1 MTLLRSIF
9 TKEMLQ
15 AVAAA
20 SRLLPSVHIRC
31 LSQSGSG
38 QGQQPSFEFLPPLLP
53 AVQEAQQSLSK
64 ANERK
69 TGSCSNRLLAEL
81 RNRYANFP
89 CAQPQIQL
97 TEALS
102 AAADC
107 SLDAKAFASLRQFLL
122 EEAERWRL
130 GRGGGSGHLWLAL
143 LLRLLTSAGA
153 ASGQLFHSLASHGLA
168 EEPLRSCPTSLLAVA
183 SACSAGDCPD
193 LVHRALE
200 RLLDCGASSDQLRS
214 MSAVACKLLS
224 RHPHRRLYERW
235 KRLANSAKDLEPA
248 EAPAASELTGTP
260 GFLLKNPALVA
271 RYGTEQELL
280 ELYSAAELAWD
291 TSEFGGHDRL
301 FRSALPI
308 LTEDFLDGLSA
319 SKRLSSASDLHAR
332 LLWPMASRRGLP
344 VDITAVPRLVDLL
357 NKLSPSADGRR
368 WTAQPVSLSD
378 VLTSESE
385 ATSST
390 IRARSCPACGCRF
403 PPAAYRPEP
412 TEAEVANLLAAVS
425 RVLTGGAGQPGPPAV
440 LAAYRRW
447 LAETSAAN
455 GPFDLVVD
463 TSNLLLHRGRLVNTQ
478 WLHYTMKQSV
488 SHLSDAVNWMIRG
501 QRAPK
506 PLHIGLLYKYSTG
519 RDAQLRKFQALLEKL
534 RFQHGGIGAISL
546 FQTAAADDLFAL
558 HAALSS
564 GPHCHI
570 LSNDTYRDHSY
581 LAWQRHEFVDWQLA
595 RHIFFRAPAT
605 KGAALPPL
613 GSPQRSDVPEL
624 TADNQAQIGG
634 PMHLL
639 TALPKSATES
649 EEGLVPELGWH
660 CVRLES

>member
-478 WLHYTMKQSV
+478 W
-488 SHLSDAVNWMIRG
+488 
-501 QRAPK
+501 
-506 PLHIGLLYKYSTG
+506 
-519 RDAQLRKFQALLEKL
+519 ALLEKL